1 MKNTKGNKI
10 QKLNTN
16 TVFAVMNKIRSTV
29 SCMMAQLL
37 AEVELF
43 FWELPTVAEIH
54 FFRWGGGGKAS

>member
-43 FWELPTVAEIH
+43 FWELPTATYEVNQNSISI
-54 FFRWGGGGKAS
+54 RY